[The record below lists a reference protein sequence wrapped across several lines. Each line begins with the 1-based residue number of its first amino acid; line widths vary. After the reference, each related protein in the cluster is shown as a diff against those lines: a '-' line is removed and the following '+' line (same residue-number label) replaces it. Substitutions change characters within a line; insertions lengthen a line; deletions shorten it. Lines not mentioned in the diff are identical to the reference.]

1 MRAENIIAL
10 QPEPRALEASRTKD
24 ARLEVDPG
32 KFRQSFDRE
41 PLGFCHNLSQLDL
54 FKSDSLRALAAKF
67 SGASQDYFIAGSA
80 ASAGADFDAVPHVGA
95 NPSEALENLGTR
107 PCRILLKRP
116 ENHDPQFRE
125 LLDTLFRQIVDLRGG
140 LGGERVVRLES
151 ALLISSAA
159 TTTPIHFDPEIGF
172 FSQIEG
178 EKFYHVYSP
187 ASVSEPELERF
198 YIRGAVAIGKVDLER
213 RDPAHEHVFNLG
225 PGKGFHQPQNSPH
238 WVQTGKSRSVSYT
251 LVFETD
257 ASRALGRTRAFN
269 HYQRKSGLRP
279 ANPGAHAALDGA
291 KASAMLAV
299 IPARKLVGRML
310 SRVRGR

>member
-1 MRAENIIAL
+1 MQAEKGIAL
-10 QPEPRALEASRTKD
+10 HPDPRGLEAPRTKD
-24 ARLEVDPG
+24 AHLDVDPG

-41 PLGFCHNLSQLDL
+41 PLEFSHNLSQLDL
-54 FKSDSLRALAAKF
+54 FKSDSLRALAEKF
-67 SGASQDYFIAGSA
+67 SDAPQDYFLAGSA
-80 ASAGADFDAVPHVGA
+80 ASPGTDFDSVPHVGA
-95 NPSEALENLGTR
+95 NPSEALENLATR

-116 ENHDPQFRE
+116 ENHDRQFRE
-125 LLDTLFRQIVDLRGG
+125 LLDTLFRQIVDMRGG
-140 LGGERVVRLES
+140 LGEERVVRLES
-151 ALLISSAA
+151 AILISSAA

-198 YIRGAVAIGKVDLER
+198 YIRGAVAIGKVDLGR
-213 RDPAHEHVFNLG
+213 RDPAHEHVFDLG

-257 ASRALGRTRAFN
+257 VTRARGRTRAFN
-269 HYQRKSGLRP
+269 HYQRKSGIKP
-279 ANPGAHAALDGA
+279 ANPGAHAAFDNA

-299 IPARKLVGRML
+299 IPARKFVGRML
-310 SRVRGR
+310 SKVRSR